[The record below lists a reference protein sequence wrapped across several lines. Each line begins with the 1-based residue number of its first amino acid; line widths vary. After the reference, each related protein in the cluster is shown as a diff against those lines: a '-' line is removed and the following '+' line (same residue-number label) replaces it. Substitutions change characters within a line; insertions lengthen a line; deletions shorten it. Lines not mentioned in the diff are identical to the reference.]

1 MEKWFDPA
9 SQQFV
14 DKELTPMAK
23 NQIGREIQFSFRY
36 QFEKRM
42 AWIWMKQ
49 DRVYQKK
56 RQMIE
61 KYIKKHKILDYSR
74 ILNEVDIGYDTLMKI
89 ISELRNEGRLK

>member
-1 MEKWFDPA
+1 
-9 SQQFV
+9 
-14 DKELTPMAK
+14 
-23 NQIGREIQFSFRY
+23 
-36 QFEKRM
+36 M

-61 KYIKKHKILDYSR
+61 KYIKKHKSVDYFR
-74 ILNEVDIGYDTLMKI
+74 ILNEVDIDYDTLMKI

>member
-1 MEKWFDPA
+1 
-9 SQQFV
+9 
-14 DKELTPMAK
+14 
-23 NQIGREIQFSFRY
+23 
-36 QFEKRM
+36 M

-61 KYIKKHKILDYSR
+61 KYVKKHKSVDYSR
-74 ILNEVDIGYDTLMKI
+74 ILNEVDIDYDTLMKI

>member
-1 MEKWFDPA
+1 
-9 SQQFV
+9 
-14 DKELTPMAK
+14 
-23 NQIGREIQFSFRY
+23 
-36 QFEKRM
+36 M

-61 KYIKKHKILDYSR
+61 KYIKKHKSVDYSR
-74 ILNEVDIGYDTLMKI
+74 ILNEVDIDYDTLMKI